1 MPGKLEFAVDFET
14 GLVYSRMGQAVA
26 VPLPRG
32 GRTIRVAG
40 DLQADYEL
48 ERYPLYAIAA
58 KWKTLHWTDQL
69 PVHVQN
75 RHRQWWGLA
84 LLPEV

>member
-1 MPGKLEFAVDFET
+1 MSAKLEFAVDLAN
-14 GLVYSRMGQAVA
+14 GLVYSRLGQVVA

-32 GRTIRVAG
+32 NRTIRVAG

-58 KWKTLHWTDQL
+58 KWHSLHWTAEL

-75 RHRQWWGLA
+75 RHRQWWGLP
-84 LLPEV
+84 LLPDV